1 VTDRPAHPTHYPPG
15 ALVTGAARR
24 IGRAIAL
31 DLGTRGW
38 RVAVHYN
45 RSASAAADVVAEI
58 RDAGGEAVAL
68 QADLNDEDTVTP
80 LVPHAARA
88 VGPLGVLVNN
98 ASVFEPDDA
107 TATPRA
113 VWDRHMEP
121 HLRAPFLLMSQFARQ
136 RPAEAGGVIVNLL
149 DSRVWNPAPGF
160 TSYTV
165 SKVGLWAMTR
175 QLAQELA
182 PWIRVNA
189 IGPGPALPG
198 PRQTQADFEQQC
210 ASMPLGIGTAP
221 AEICAALQFILAARA
236 MTGQMI
242 ALDGGQHLGWAW
254 SDDPSSLD

>member
-1 VTDRPAHPTHYPPG
+1 MTDRPKHPAHYPPG

-31 DLGTRGW
+31 DLGALGW
-38 RVAVHYN
+38 HVAVHHN
-45 RSASAAADVVAEI
+45 RSQADAAEVVDRI
-58 RDAGGEAVAL
+58 REAGGEAVAL
-68 QADLNDEDTVTP
+68 RADLNDEAAVAD
-80 LVPHAARA
+80 LVPTAVEA
-88 VGPLGVLVNN
+88 VGPLGLLVNN
-98 ASVFEPDDA
+98 ASVFEPDNA
-107 TATPRA
+107 THTPRD

-121 HLRAPFLLMSQFARQ
+121 HLRAPFLLMSQVAKQ
-136 RPAEAGGVIVNLL
+136 RPEGAGGVIVNLL

-198 PRQTQADFEQQC
+198 PRQSQADFEQQC
-210 ASMPLGIGTAP
+210 ASMPLGIGTSP
-221 AEICAALQFILAARA
+221 AEICAALKFILAARA

>member
-1 VTDRPAHPTHYPPG
+1 VSDRPRHPEHYPAG

-31 DLGTRGW
+31 DLGARGW
-38 RVAVHYN
+38 KVAVHYN
-45 RSASAAADVVAEI
+45 TSRAEAEDVVATI
-58 RDAGGEAVAL
+58 RDGGGEAVAL
-68 QADLNDEDTVTP
+68 QADLCDESTIEP
-80 LVPHAARA
+80 LLPAAVES
-88 VGPLGVLVNN
+88 VGPLGLLVNN

-107 TATPRA
+107 SASPRA

-121 HLRAPFLLMSQFARQ
+121 HLRAPFLLMSRFARQ
-136 RPAEAGGVIVNLL
+136 RPAHAGGVIVNLL

-182 PWIRVNA
+182 PWIRVNG

-210 ASMPLGIGTAP
+210 ASMPLGIGTSP
-221 AEICAALQFILAARA
+221 AEICQALQFILAARA